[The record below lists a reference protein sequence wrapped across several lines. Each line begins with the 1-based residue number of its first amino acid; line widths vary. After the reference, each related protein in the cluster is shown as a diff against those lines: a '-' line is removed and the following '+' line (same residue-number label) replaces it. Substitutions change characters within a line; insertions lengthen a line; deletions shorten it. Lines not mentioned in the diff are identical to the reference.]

1 MIEEEGKCRAE
12 AEARGLPEEKSEKGK
27 TEKEEEREE
36 KIEEIS
42 GVGEIQWGTGD
53 SSVCL
58 LKQLTQHSTN
68 YIIQDINM
76 QTYDSI

>member
-1 MIEEEGKCRAE
+1 MKYGLDCWMIEEEGKCRAE

-42 GVGEIQWGTGD
+42 GVGEIQ
-53 SSVCL
+53 
-58 LKQLTQHSTN
+58 
-68 YIIQDINM
+68 
-76 QTYDSI
+76 